1 LLREVVELAVPD
13 PRVPQARMDQDDGKS
28 LAGALVPEAPA
39 LDGYVTFD
47 HVSVLDEARPK
58 L

>member
-1 LLREVVELAVPD
+1 
-13 PRVPQARMDQDDGKS
+13 MDQDDGES

-39 LDGYVTFD
+39 LDGYVAFD

>member
-1 LLREVVELAVPD
+1 
-13 PRVPQARMDQDDGKS
+13 MDQDDGKS

-39 LDGYVTFD
+39 LDRYVTFD
-47 HVSVLDEARPK
+47 HGSVLDEARPK

>member
-1 LLREVVELAVPD
+1 
-13 PRVPQARMDQDDGKS
+13 MDQDDGKS

-39 LDGYVTFD
+39 LDRYVTFD